1 MSWNGFALDNYA
13 SLHQFTPEALPV
25 QGNAVEHLIEFML
38 LFLQILLKQNTAVLS
53 TCMYVCH
60 NATIVTSQLFQ
71 LFDDL
76 EHENHTFFESI
87 SSRLTILTT
96 LTT

>member
-38 LFLQILLKQNTAVLS
+38 LFLQNLLKQNTAVLS
-53 TCMYVCH
+53 TFRPYVRMSQ
-60 NATIVTSQLFQ
+60 ATGVTSQLF
-71 LFDDL
+71 
-76 EHENHTFFESI
+76 SI
-87 SSRLTILTT
+87 I
-96 LTT
+96 